1 MNLLL
6 LESPSG
12 KVYPV
17 LEIPPRTATSTQ
29 QESVEPGSLK
39 TKLYRGYQKLEE
51 RLDYHELLCSALRQ
65 ADRLRILHGCE
76 LEQGDIKCRLAAFFA
91 RARRKHSR
99 WLLANTTLALLG
111 ILLTPIPGPNVFF
124 LYPAIRAYGHYC
136 ARKGVINYQKL
147 GMIQFETDALIDQ
160 IQSQIDRPEVIRP
173 VIKKLEDRYNL
184 VNLEERLTPL
194 RKR

>member
-6 LESPSG
+6 FESPTG
-12 KVYPV
+12 RVYPV
-17 LEIPPRTATSTQ
+17 LEASPPTTTSTP
-29 QESVEPGSLK
+29 QESVEPDSLK
-39 TKLYRGYQKLEE
+39 SKLYRGYQKLEE
-51 RLDYHELLCSALRQ
+51 RLDYHELLCSTLRG

-76 LEQGDIKCRLAAFFA
+76 LEQGEIKRRLAAFFT

-136 ARKGVINYQKL
+136 ARQGVINYQKL

-184 VNLEERLTPL
+184 VNLEERLTSL